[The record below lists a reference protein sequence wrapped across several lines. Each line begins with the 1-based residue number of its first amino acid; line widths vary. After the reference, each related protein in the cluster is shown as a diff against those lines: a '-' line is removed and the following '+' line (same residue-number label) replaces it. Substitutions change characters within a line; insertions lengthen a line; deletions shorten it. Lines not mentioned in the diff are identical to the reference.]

1 MRKFEKNWKKK
12 VSVSE
17 KKSFGSDTEIVRFPL
32 IHIAIFL
39 GNGLES
45 AIGYGHWICKTLQ
58 EIEAEDNPIT
68 ASMPIPEMKAEDE
81 YKIERQMNNSQK
93 SKHNR
98 YCVEKMFGVS
108 VAVDCLER

>member
-1 MRKFEKNWKKK
+1 MI
-12 VSVSE
+12 SVPH
-17 KKSFGSDTEIVRFPL
+17 TETWFQC
-32 IHIAIFL
+32 HTKQTAIFL

-98 YCVEKMFGVS
+98 YCVEK
-108 VAVDCLER
+108 CLA

>member
-1 MRKFEKNWKKK
+1 MISQILVCWFLAQNW
-12 VSVSE
+12 SNFASLLGN
-17 KKSFGSDTEIVRFPL
+17 FT
-32 IHIAIFL
+32 IHIAIFV

-68 ASMPIPEMKAEDE
+68 ASMPIPEMKPEDE

>member
-1 MRKFEKNWKKK
+1 MHP
-12 VSVSE
+12 SL
-17 KKSFGSDTEIVRFPL
+17 T

-98 YCVEKMFGVS
+98 YCFENMFCEAWIS
-108 VAVDCLER
+108 QFF

>member
-1 MRKFEKNWKKK
+1 MLKGYDE
-12 VSVSE
+12 E
-17 KKSFGSDTEIVRFPL
+17 
-32 IHIAIFL
+32 AIDLFRHCTFL

-58 EIEAEDNPIT
+58 EMEAEDS
-68 ASMPIPEMKAEDE
+68 ALAAAPEMKQENVR
-81 YKIERQMNNSQK
+81 ISQK

-98 YCVEKMFGVS
+98 YCVEKMYGVS